1 MDIKEIKEILL
12 EQIEYHRKEYCKL
25 YDGLLITDHVYRNM
39 NIHRTLSDD
48 LQFIYNVERDE
59 FYEDLNYSLRRLN
72 KSIEYHKEKYNDLQ
86 NELKFLGYCSSI
98 ARKAI
103 MHKVIYEEEIQYKS
117 YVEYILKNKNE
128 I

>member
-1 MDIKEIKEILL
+1 MI
-12 EQIEYHRKEYCKL
+12 
-25 YDGLLITDHVYRNM
+25 
-39 NIHRTLSDD
+39 
-48 LQFIYNVERDE
+48 
-59 FYEDLNYSLRRLN
+59 
-72 KSIEYHKEKYNDLQ
+72 Q

-98 ARKAI
+98 ARNAI